1 MDVQNVYPAP
11 IIEFVGVCDLLER
24 LHVVFDRD
32 CVFKDRKGR
41 SWHCSGKAEQTI
53 GRLDMEP

>member
-1 MDVQNVYPAP
+1 MLGGTLA
-11 IIEFVGVCDLLER
+11 GVAGGGGLLER